1 MRISDWSSDVC
12 SSDLVEPPFG
22 QHEAADMLRQVARRL
37 QQFADEAV
45 QPLDLAIVRIE
56 PGLNEAPGR
65 HLLAPA
71 SPARIGKPRGHIL
84 AETERLADLAN
95 RAAPAVV
102 NDGARDRGAPAPR
115 AAGAELGPRN
125 GREAGR

>member
-1 MRISDWSSDVC
+1 
-12 SSDLVEPPFG
+12 
-22 QHEAADMLRQVARRL
+22 MLRQVARRL

-65 HLLAPA
+65 HLPAPA
-71 SPARIGKPRGHIL
+71 SPPRIGKPRGHIL

-95 RAAPAVV
+95 RAARAVL
-102 NDGARDRGAPAPR
+102 NDGRRTPGAPAPI
-115 AAGAELGPRN
+115 AVVEVLEPLPAPPLLDTDSIDGVILAPAPPKSPKN
-125 GREAGR
+125 

>member
-1 MRISDWSSDVC
+1 
-12 SSDLVEPPFG
+12 
-22 QHEAADMLRQVARRL
+22 MLRQVARRL

-95 RAAPAVV
+95 RAARAVV
-102 NDGARDRGAPAPR
+102 NDGRRDPGALAPI
-115 AAGAELGPRN
+115 AVVDVLDHLLAPLMLELDVDV
-125 GREAGR
+125 GRLVALGRQDRKSTRLNSSH

>member
-1 MRISDWSSDVC
+1 MKGRTPKSTRTDTLFPYTTLFRSAVLHCGIVDRHQ
-12 SSDLVEPPFG
+12 LVEPPFG

-84 AETERLADLAN
+84 A
-95 RAAPAVV
+95 
-102 NDGARDRGAPAPR
+102 
-115 AAGAELGPRN
+115 
-125 GREAGR
+125 